1 MSECKYNTI
10 LMDMDGTLMDFDAC
24 ESKALETVFARHG
37 YPYSPEIRRLYNGI
51 NSRLWK
57 EYEKGSTTK
66 AIIKSTR
73 FSELFQLI
81 GVKGDGAAFNIEY
94 LDELGKNWFP
104 IEGCFELCRILSS
117 HFRLYMATNGVSR
130 TQRNRVKGCG
140 LEPFFSGMFISEEI
154 GVQKPL
160 SGFFEYAA
168 SHIPGF
174 KKEETLMV
182 GDSLTSDMKGGI
194 DFGLSTCWF
203 NRKHAENPGFPITYE
218 IHSLLEL
225 PPLLGISENS
235 EK

>member
-1 MSECKYNTI
+1 MPKSPYTT
-10 LMDMDGTLMDFDAC
+10 LLLDMDGTLMDFDAC

-37 YPYSPEIRRLYNGI
+37 YPYSPEIRKLYNGI

-57 EYEKGSTTK
+57 AYETGSTTK

-81 GVKGDGAAFNIEY
+81 GVNGDGAAFNAEY

-104 IEGCFELCRILSS
+104 MEGCFPVCQELSR
-117 HFRLYMATNGVSR
+117 HFRLYAATNGVSQV
-130 TQRNRVKGCG
+130 QRSRVKGCG

-160 SGFFEYAA
+160 RGFFEYAA

-182 GDSLTSDMKGGI
+182 GDSLTSDMKGGL
-194 DFGLSTCWF
+194 DFGLSVCWF
-203 NRKHAENPGFPITYE
+203 NRLHGENPGLPLTYE

-225 PPLLGISENS
+225 PGILGISL
-235 EK
+235 